1 MKAMSGSARFE
12 SLSIGVCRV
21 AIAVSLAA
29 IALSL
34 FLDGSAAAAD
44 AKETPLATRI
54 SAATVYSD
62 RAQVTRAGRVELAAG
77 IHQLVCADLPRTFDE
92 SSLQVEGAGTAHAR
106 IMGIDVVKVQ
116 GLAADSPRYR
126 ELTDK
131 LERLRARRDSL
142 QMEQG
147 ALMSSAEF
155 LDNYAKFPFEKG
167 STKLATE
174 IFRVQDWKSV
184 LDFIHAERMRMS
196 EKGDGLAKRI
206 AKLTEEINWVAAQIN
221 EMQTKGDWSR
231 RVVVDCEIVS
241 PGTLELALTYNV
253 PGAQWGPEYQIRY
266 DTAKESIDLAY
277 NAWIRQFT
285 GEDWK
290 DVAVTLSTARPQIGA
305 APPEI
310 TPHYLQPRPRMQPM
324 AEEDATGAVA
334 LKSGTVRTSA
344 DALPAPAPPEEEYKA
359 EISGAELASSEFAAS
374 FSIPKAVDLPSGR
387 DPRRVLVLQGTLTA
401 KLSRYAAPRFS
412 QNVYVTGDATN
423 SLEAPLLSGPA
434 DVYIESSAGAKGKT
448 SNFVGKEQLNT
459 VAAGQEFP
467 VHLGIDQDVKVTH
480 KLEKK
485 EYVTKEGAPVRKIR
499 YSYLITLE
507 SFKPAAATVKL
518 QDRIPVSA
526 VKEIKVTNVDLA
538 PKPAEEREDGI
549 LTWNLSPAPKQKIEI
564 RIAYTIEFP
573 GDWEEYLL
581 NLE

>member
-1 MKAMSGSARFE
+1 MKTTCASARSGSF
-12 SLSIGVCRV
+12 

-29 IALSL
+29 LAFSILSSL
-34 FLDGSAAAAD
+34 SVGASDE
-44 AKETPLATRI
+44 KEIPLETRI
-54 SAATVYSD
+54 AAATVYSD
-62 RAQVTRAGRVELAAG
+62 RAQVTRIGSVELKMG
-77 IHQLVCADLPRTFDE
+77 LYKLVCGDLPRSFDE
-92 SSLQVEGAGTAHAR
+92 ASLQVEGKGTARAR
-106 IMGIDVVKVQ
+106 IMGIDVVKVR
-116 GLAADSPRYR
+116 GLAADSPRYK

-131 LERLRARRDSL
+131 LERLKARRDSL

-147 ALMSSAEF
+147 ALMSSAQF

-184 LDFIHAERMRMS
+184 LDFIHSERMRMS
-196 EKGDGLAKRI
+196 EKGDGLSKRLAKI
-206 AKLTEEINWVAAQIN
+206 TEEINWITGQIN

-231 RVVVDCEIVS
+231 RVVVDCEIAA

-277 NAWIRQFT
+277 NAWIKQFT

-290 DVAVTLSTARPQIGA
+290 NVAITLSTARPQIGA

-310 TPHYLQPRPRMQPM
+310 VPHYLQQMPRMRPM
-324 AEEDATGAVA
+324 AQENVVSAVA
-334 LKSGTVRTSA
+334 MKSGIVRTSA
-344 DALPAPAPPEEEYKA
+344 DALSPPAAPEEEYKA
-359 EISGAELASSEFAAS
+359 ETPGAELASSEFAAS
-374 FSIPKAVDLPSGR
+374 FSIPKSVDLPSGF
-387 DPRRVLVLQGTLTA
+387 DPRRVLILQGTLA
-401 KLSRYAAPRFS
+401 GKLSRYAAPRFS
-412 QNVYVTGDATN
+412 PNVYVTGDVTN
-423 SLEAPLLSGPA
+423 SLEAPLLAGPA
-434 DVYIESSAGAKGKT
+434 DVYIESAAAGAKGKT
-448 SNFVGKEQLNT
+448 SNFVGKEQLKG
-459 VAAGQEFP
+459 VAAGQTFP
-467 VHLGIDQDVKVTH
+467 VHLGIDQDIKVAH

-485 EYVTKEGAPVRKIR
+485 EYLAKEGAPVKKIR
-499 YSYLITLE
+499 YSYLITIE
-507 SFKPAAATVKL
+507 SFKKDAAGVKL

-526 VKEIKVTNVDLA
+526 VKEIKVTNVDLE
-538 PKPAEEREDGI
+538 PKPAEMREDGI
-549 LTWNLSPAPKQKIEI
+549 LTWNLSPVPKQKIEI